1 MTTLTYYD
9 TAVTKLFNISLN
21 NSGEYSL
28 TDIAGN
34 IISVTSNTKVYNQGI
49 VWVKTTLADVT
60 ISWKQ
65 YYDYDP
71 YSQTF
76 DEYSSII
83 QSVNGQTVFDY
94 QDIPGL
100 YTDLSRYT
108 GVAFMAAVF
117 VDNDIIFGG
126 LLADKIYGFAGSD

>member
-1 MTTLTYYD
+1 MTTLTSYN
-9 TAVTKLFNISLN
+9 TAISKSLNISLD

-34 IISVTSNTKVYNQGI
+34 IISVTSDTRVYNQGT

-65 YYDYDP
+65 YSVYDR

-76 DEYSSII
+76 DRYSSII

-94 QDIPGL
+94 QDIPGR
-100 YTDLSRYT
+100 YTELSRYT

-117 VDNDIIFGG
+117 ADNDMIFGG
-126 LLADKIYGFAGSD
+126 L